1 MKNITENDI
10 NRLVKRILKEDEDIN
25 MQTLRQ
31 AVDNYKQKNIPPEIS
46 KKTGEPV
53 KTSEVP
59 FKGYYNISDDDVPLN
74 VRAFYNDFKKKLGTF
89 NLKPSKLSKS
99 EILDVLDKILTLN
112 GFK

>member
-10 NRLVKRILKEDEDIN
+10 NRLVNKILKEDEDIN
-25 MQTLRQ
+25 METLRK
-31 AVDNYKQKNIPPEIS
+31 AVDDYKQKHTPEIS

-53 KTSEVP
+53 KKGELP
-59 FKGYYNISDDDVPLN
+59 FKGYYNISDNDVPLN
-74 VRAFYNDFKKKLGTF
+74 VRSFYNDFKKKLTVF

>member
-31 AVDNYKQKNIPPEIS
+31 AVDNYKQNHTPEIS
-46 KKTGEPV
+46 KKTGEPI